1 MDNRTINCSK
11 CKTVFN
17 ISLNMVGKKYKCKI
31 CGEIVSIPVN
41 FFSESAEIEYK
52 KHQNLN
58 NESFSSTTKNR
69 RYLNIAIAVIGV
81 VLISVL
87 GIKFGYHQYKVFK
100 LKEKLEEAI
109 GKNLGYTETILKI
122 EAEAS
127 NMTYK
132 ELFDLCYKSIQDRTN
147 LVIELRGLY
156 PDINYELKEKLVNF
170 LNDENILVRAKRAF
184 YRSSMGFSSAMKS
197 YTDHISDTP
206 SSSFARE
213 YYLKRSVSLKN
224 ELLKEIGDILSSSE
238 DFKTNY
244 NKLCKQENEISNMMK
259 SEGLRFPLLFQNF
272 QSHNLNAV
280 EKAKSIAE
288 KFKKELI

>member
-1 MDNRTINCSK
+1 M
-11 CKTVFN
+11 
-17 ISLNMVGKKYKCKI
+17 
-31 CGEIVSIPVN
+31 
-41 FFSESAEIEYK
+41 
-52 KHQNLN
+52 
-58 NESFSSTTKNR
+58 
-69 RYLNIAIAVIGV
+69 
-81 VLISVL
+81 
-87 GIKFGYHQYKVFK
+87 FK

-109 GKNLGYTETILKI
+109 GKNSGYTETILKI
-122 EAEAS
+122 EADAS

-132 ELFDLCYKSIQDRTN
+132 ELFDLCDKSIQDRTN
-147 LVIELRGLY
+147 LIIELRGLY

-170 LNDENILVRAKRAF
+170 LNDENIIVRAKKAF

-197 YTDHISDTP
+197 YTDHISDIP

-224 ELLKEIGDILSSSE
+224 ELIKEIGDILSSSE

-280 EKAKSIAE
+280 EKAKSVAE